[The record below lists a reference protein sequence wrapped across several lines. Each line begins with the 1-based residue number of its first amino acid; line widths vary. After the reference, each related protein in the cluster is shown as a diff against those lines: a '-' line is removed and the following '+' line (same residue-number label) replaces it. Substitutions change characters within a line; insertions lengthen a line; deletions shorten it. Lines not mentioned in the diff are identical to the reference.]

1 LQAAQLQARKLP
13 EIPENSLLRYSISF
27 LILIGKDYL
36 PSAVSIVVVEFDIN
50 ESEGKHVFRKYD
62 NGQYQKVRQ

>member
-1 LQAAQLQARKLP
+1 MKTT
-13 EIPENSLLRYSISF
+13 EIPENSNFFLNSYRKGLLTC
-27 LILIGKDYL
+27 GG
-36 PSAVSIVVVEFDIN
+36 SIVVVEFDIN